1 LIATVLQQPTH
12 PPWHDKDRFV
22 MQTSTPA
29 ANPDAY
35 VSHIDGWQRDCV
47 DALRAAVRGAAKF
60 DEVVKWG
67 HLVYLAN
74 GPVLLIRAEA
84 GRVLFGFWRGQRLR
98 AIEPRL
104 KPGGMY
110 EMATLELREG
120 MAISATTARRL
131 AREAKALNRVLGDP
145 TDAARAQRAA
155 ALEPKRIPMRSGPR
169 KP

>member
-1 LIATVLQQPTH
+1 MMKKSI
-12 PPWHDKDRFV
+12 
-22 MQTSTPA
+22 PA
-29 ANPDAY
+29 ANPNAY
-35 VSHIDGWQRDCV
+35 VASLDGWRRDCV
-47 DALRAAVRGAAKF
+47 EALRAAVGAAAKF

-84 GRVLFGFWRGQRLR
+84 ERVLFGFWRGQRLR
-98 AIEPRL
+98 GIEPRL

-131 AREAKALNRVLGDP
+131 AREAEALNRTLGNP
-145 TDAARAQRAA
+145 TAAARPKRATA
-155 ALEPKRIPMRSGPR
+155 SEPKRKPVRAGAR
-169 KP
+169 KQ